1 MIEREVNIFDSKI
14 NLHPVEVENIN
25 AVIKLPFD
33 KVEITSHCEE
43 VRDNNSLRFVRKRK
57 IRRVK
62 SAGIF

>member
-14 NLHPVEVENIN
+14 NLRPIDVENIN
-25 AVIKLPFD
+25 SVINLPFET
-33 KVEITSHCEE
+33 VEITSHCEE
-43 VRDNNSLRFVRKRK
+43 VRDNRGLRFVRKRK